1 MTPAELL
8 SPPARAFVED
18 LLRTFRPER
27 DRLLRARVERQARF
41 DAGERPDFLQETR
54 WIRASDWRVRPC
66 PPDLADRRVEIT
78 GPTDR
83 KMVINALNSGA
94 SCFMAD
100 FEDSLSPTW
109 ANVLDGQ
116 ANLYDAVR
124 RTISL
129 DAGGKAYRLV
139 DQPAVL
145 LVRPRGWHLD
155 EAHWTVDGAPA
166 PAALVDFGLFLFH
179 NARAQLDRGTR
190 PYFYFP
196 KMQSHHEAAL
206 WDAVIRR
213 AQEAL
218 GLPVGTVRC
227 TCLIETLP
235 GAFEMEEILF
245 ALKDHAVG
253 LNCGRWDYIFSYI
266 KTLKG
271 HGDALLPDRTAVTMR
286 APFMAAYTR
295 RLVEVC
301 HRRGAHAMGGMA
313 AHVPVKGDAEANE
326 RALAAVRADK
336 LREVQ
341 GGHDG
346 TWVAHPALVP
356 VAREIFDAHM
366 PAANQ
371 IERLPDGPTP
381 GRADLLAPP
390 VDAPRTAAGLRHA
403 VSIALR
409 YLDAWLG
416 GQGCVAIDNL
426 MEDAATAEISRVLLW
441 QWARHGAALDDGSR
455 VTPARVRAAID
466 EVADQLGLSGRTAV
480 ALFREMA
487 TAPDLADF
495 LTLPA
500 YAALVAA
507 EDRSTLPPTVES

>member
-1 MTPAELL
+1 VTPAELL
-8 SPPARAFVED
+8 SSPARAFVDD
-18 LLRTFRPER
+18 LVRTFRPER
-27 DRLLRARVERQARF
+27 DRLLRARAERQARF
-41 DAGERPDFLQETR
+41 DAGERPDFQEETR
-54 WIRASDWRVRPC
+54 WIRESDWRVRPC

-100 FEDSLSPTW
+100 FEDSLAPTW
-109 ANVLDGQ
+109 ANVVDGQ
-116 ANLYDAVR
+116 ANLHDAVR
-124 RTISL
+124 GDIALVS
-129 DAGGKAYRLV
+129 GGRSYRLGER
-139 DQPAVL
+139 PAVL
-145 LVRPRGWHLD
+145 MVRPRGWHLD
-155 EAHWTVDGAPA
+155 EVHWRVDGAPA
-166 PAALVDFGLFLFH
+166 PGALVDFGLFVFH
-179 NARAQLDRGTR
+179 NARAQLDRGTG

-196 KMQSHHEAAL
+196 KMQSHREAAL

-213 AQEAL
+213 AQDAL

-266 KTLKG
+266 KTQRAHPG
-271 HGDALLPDRTAVTMR
+271 ALLPDRAAVTMR

-313 AHVPVKGDAEANE
+313 AHVPVKGDPEANE

-356 VAREIFDAHM
+356 VAREVFDAHM

-371 IERLPDGPTP
+371 LGHLPEGPTP
-381 GRADLLAPP
+381 GRDALLAP
-390 VDAPRTAAGLRHA
+390 AEGPRTAAGLRHA

-441 QWARHGAALDDGSR
+441 HWARHGALLDVGGP
-455 VTPARVRAAID
+455 VTAARVRETID
-466 EVADQLGLSGRTAV
+466 GVADQLGLSGRPAV
-480 ALFREMA
+480 GLFREMA
-487 TAPDLADF
+487 TAPVLADF

-507 EDRSTLPPTVES
+507 EDPSTLPPTVES